1 LLSSCYE
8 VNHPLVHRALW
19 SEFIPLA
26 TVEKE
31 LPQLQKLQLSVFIAI
46 HEENPDYDGFAHL
59 YKEAAKLQVEVRP
72 WLLLREANGY
82 WFNKW
87 NAQA

>member
-1 LLSSCYE
+1 MKRAPYRTFFAVFGSFLLSSCYE

-59 YKEAAKLQVEVRP
+59 Y
-72 WLLLREANGY
+72 
-82 WFNKW
+82 
-87 NAQA
+87 